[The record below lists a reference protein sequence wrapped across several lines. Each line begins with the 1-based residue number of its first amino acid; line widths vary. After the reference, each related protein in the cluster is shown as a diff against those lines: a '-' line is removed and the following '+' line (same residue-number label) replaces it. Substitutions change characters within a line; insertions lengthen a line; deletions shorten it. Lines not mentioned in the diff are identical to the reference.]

1 MKAGANEDR
10 ARLSID
16 DNERSEWCNDGRLA
30 TGWITYTFDKPS
42 TVDELCMKLT
52 GWRMRSYPIEVYA
65 DSTLVWSGQTD
76 KSLGYVHIRLRPV
89 EAKQMTI
96 RLKGQVKEKEGFGQ
110 ITELAAP
117 VDSDL
122 DLYKTPNAE
131 ETGNELR
138 IVEAEFL
145 QHLMPLDTD
154 DRVKK

>member
-1 MKAGANEDR
+1 
-10 ARLSID
+10 
-16 DNERSEWCNDGRLA
+16 
-30 TGWITYTFDKPS
+30 
-42 TVDELCMKLT
+42 
-52 GWRMRSYPIEVYA
+52 
-65 DSTLVWSGQTD
+65 
-76 KSLGYVHIRLRPV
+76 
-89 EAKQMTI
+89 MTI
-96 RLKGQVKEKEGFGQ
+96 RLKGQVKEKEGFRQ